1 MARELLTKI
10 SIPSA
15 YDVAVTNGFVGTE
28 AAWLASLVGDVTP
41 EATAAKTAAESAAA
55 TATSAKDAAQ
65 AALATVDQKVADV
78 PTPEELSATY
88 AAMTSLG
95 ITVPTGDTLTFAAL
109 QAAADA
115 ALANGTRVWAAGA
128 LTTDQTLVLR
138 SDATLGGLTIN
149 YTGAAVAVQVGT
161 GVSGALV
168 TRKNMSLPR
177 VFNASKVAAGWLGAT
192 TGVKIINANTCVIDV
207 PHVRNFV
214 SGLHVTGVG
223 QGAVHNTVTLG
234 HLDNNKV
241 NILLD
246 ADSTGWSN
254 QNLYLN
260 GNLSH
265 NSEEGSAVAG
275 VRHLQIAD
283 GLVHDVN
290 NNTFVNTSFE
300 YVTPEFHLDLAGSA
314 NQFINCR
321 WEAAGGVRVR
331 WQSTATGN
339 QIMYGYNARLIVQ
352 TFVTGAI
359 RNHVYHENGGSRPS
373 GGAVALENT
382 SSSASPVEYVLD
394 PGATA
399 GAANPAAAYRAKRT
413 ADGTHMK
420 RAADAFDRVRFDHVN
435 GRVYFGNGV
444 ADPTAY
450 LGAIGTAFGL
460 WGVATQ
466 TAAPAAG
473 AAAALPATP
482 AGYVT
487 LYIAG
492 VERKLPYY

>member
-1 MARELLTKI
+1 VASTLIGNVKG
-10 SIPSA
+10 PSA
-15 YDVAVTNGFVGTE
+15 YDIAKAAGFVGTE
-28 AAWLASLVGDVTP
+28 AQWLASLVGDVTP
-41 EATAAKTAAESAAA
+41 AATNAKVAAEAAA
-55 TATSAKDAAQ
+55 STATNAKVAAE
-65 AALATVDQKVADV
+65 AALVTVNQKIADV
-78 PTPEELSATY
+78 PTPEELTATY
-88 AAMTSLG
+88 AAMTTLG
-95 ITVPTGDTLTFAAL
+95 ITVPTGDTLTHAAL

-115 ALANGTRVWAAGA
+115 AVTNGTRVWAAGP
-128 LTTDQTLVLR
+128 LTTDQTLILK

-149 YTGAAVAVQVGT
+149 YNGAGVAVQIGS

-168 TRKNMSLPR
+168 SRKNIALPR
-177 VFNASKVAAGWLGAT
+177 VFNASKVAAGWLGET

-207 PHVRNFV
+207 PHVKNFV
-214 SGLHVTGVG
+214 TGLHVTGLG

-241 NILLD
+241 NQLLD

-265 NSEEGSAVAG
+265 NSEEGSAIAG
-275 VRHLQIAD
+275 VRHLQIAN

-290 NNTFVNTSFE
+290 NNTWVNTSFE
-300 YVTPEFHLDLAGSA
+300 YITPEFHLDLAGSA

-339 QIMYGYNARLIVQ
+339 QIMYGYGARLIVQ
-352 TFVTGAI
+352 TSVAGAT
-359 RNHVYHENGGSRPS
+359 RNHIYHENGGSRPS

-399 GAANPAAAYRAKRT
+399 GAVNPATAYRAKRS
-413 ADGTHMK
+413 ADATHMK

-466 TAAPAAG
+466 TTAPAAG

-492 VERKLPYY
+492 IERKLPYY